1 MLGVP
6 AVRDATHL
14 VSSFF
19 YAISPAKNAAKKIDS
34 EMFEQEK
41 LRCLAKNK
49 KFKYLSWGFNGSIM
63 INPFEVN
70 KIIKHHRYHR
80 CSYHMSYQH
89 LASGKHTNSY

>member
-1 MLGVP
+1 MQPILFLP
-6 AVRDATHL
+6 FLWNFT
-14 VSSFF
+14 S
-19 YAISPAKNAAKKIDS
+19 KNAAKKIDS
-34 EMFEQEK
+34 DMFEQEK

-70 KIIKHHRYHR
+70 KNHQTSQISEHR

-89 LASGKHTNSY
+89 LASGKQTNSY